1 MGPAGIVKLQ
11 RNESNSR
18 FSRFSDACCFLS
30 CSSMLFLQI
39 LSRWDIPFLN
49 YHPVYFVNLAARRL
63 APQWFWMTRL
73 FMGLQVEFVSHVPLD
88 KAVPGLTFDTGVVF
102 VWSPADNDHQD
113 RSVVMCFLSPNDFT
127 SILSNLYSKEF
138 LWKNVWTCPQFRF
151 VSVHV
156 LEERVLS
163 GATGETTSRG
173 SIYAQLLEFC
183 RKASFSMFFQ
193 ALVVATLL

>member
-1 MGPAGIVKLQ
+1 MLAMDLLSCNPCSSCSVELASVTLQGQDCVANLVGRGCAVTRSCSQSQMGPAGIVKLQ

-18 FSRFSDACCFLS
+18 LSRFSDACCFLS

-113 RSVVMCFLSPNDFT
+113 RSVVMCFFESQWFHLHF
-127 SILSNLYSKEF
+127 K
-138 LWKNVWTCPQFRF
+138 
-151 VSVHV
+151 
-156 LEERVLS
+156 
-163 GATGETTSRG
+163 
-173 SIYAQLLEFC
+173 
-183 RKASFSMFFQ
+183 
-193 ALVVATLL
+193 